1 MQKWNVY
8 GALTDNNNWQ
18 LTSLVGVHSE
28 VSGTSAACWGR
39 TPWGEVRM
47 RLTSDLVLMFEHKQ
61 RPKTKKTE
69 TQFRSFTGVEISQ
82 NSSQWDWT
90 GESYVTEGL
99 WPSSAIPFNGWEEA
113 EGWSG
118 RQVVTQLVLHH
129 RLLRREEEEMKMME
143 RRDGLRQDRLNGDAA
158 IRSALQNNNK
168 PTAARKEHCLMLS
181 DRKLCHVAPW
191 KNDLYSSVTLNEP
204 QLWADTQNV

>member
-1 MQKWNVY
+1 M
-8 GALTDNNNWQ
+8 
-18 LTSLVGVHSE
+18 GVHSE

-39 TPWGEVRM
+39 TPWGKVRM
-47 RLTSDLVLMFEHKQ
+47 RLTSELLFMCEHKQ

-82 NSSQWDWT
+82 NSQWDWT

-99 WPSSAIPFNGWEEA
+99 WPSSAIPFDGWEEA

-129 RLLRREEEEMKMME
+129 CLLRREEEEMKTIE
-143 RRDGLRQDRLNGDAA
+143 RRVDGLNGGAA
-158 IRSALQNNNK
+158 IRSAIQNNNK
-168 PTAARKEHCLMLS
+168 PTAARKEHSLMMS

-191 KNDLYSSVTLNEP
+191 KNDLYSSVTWNEP
-204 QLWADTQNV
+204 HLWDDT